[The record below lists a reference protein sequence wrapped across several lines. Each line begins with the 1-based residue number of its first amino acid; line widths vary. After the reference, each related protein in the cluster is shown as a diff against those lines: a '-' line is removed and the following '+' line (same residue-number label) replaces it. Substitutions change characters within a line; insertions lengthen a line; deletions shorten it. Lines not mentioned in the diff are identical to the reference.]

1 MQKPLKSPLTKN
13 PRFVDEIKDDK
24 VRDEQAKM
32 KRDIKNRIQK
42 YIQL

>member
-24 VRDEQAKM
+24 VRDE
-32 KRDIKNRIQK
+32 RRIKDSNATLK
-42 YIQL
+42 DL

>member
-13 PRFVDEIKDDK
+13 PRFVDEIKDNK
-24 VRDEQAKM
+24 VRDEQTQK
-32 KRDIKNRIQK
+32 KRDIQNRIQK